1 MTGSTTPPSTALFTP
16 EDVASFC
23 RAVAGWVQ
31 RGLCGAVLRVRADD
45 ADVLLVMR
53 GDGSPDPLWAVEKH
67 PDHTYWLVNR
77 SRQALAFGATIDDV
91 LGYLALPEKPAR
103 AAVH

>member
-45 ADVLLVMR
+45 ADVLLAMG
-53 GDGSPDPLWAVEKH
+53 GDGAPAPLWAVEKH